1 MSERERA
8 LQLLRR
14 IERESLYAT
23 PLLRDETGF
32 VRTLVLGVLRWRS
45 RLDYVVEKLAGREV
59 DAEVLDVL
67 RLGVYQLMFTGVAPF
82 AAVSETVSLAPTR
95 ARGFV
100 NAILRRAS
108 ESDLLAFGRNDL
120 AIRTAHPRW
129 LIDRWTRTYGAART
143 AKIAEANQE
152 LSYPDIIIDGE
163 LPPGAEPSSLVD
175 GVAKVK
181 GPSAGFYAMDEG
193 SAVIAEIAAA
203 AGHDILDLAAAPGG
217 KTRVMVRRGADVV

>member
-45 RLDYVVEKLAGREV
+45 RLDYVVEKLAEREV

-67 RLGVYQLMFTGVAPF
+67 RLGIFQLMFTDVAPF
-82 AAVSETVSLAPTR
+82 APVSDTVSLAPTR

-108 ESDLLAFGRNDL
+108 EADLPAFGHNDL

-129 LIDRWTRTYGAART
+129 LIERWTREYGGARAGKSAAPKQRR
-143 AKIAEANQE
+143 
-152 LSYPDIIIDGE
+152 SHPDIPIDAA
-163 LPPGAEPSSLVD
+163 LPPGPGPASPAHSIPEP
-175 GVAKVK
+175 K
-181 GPSAGFYAMDEG
+181 GPSAPV
-193 SAVIAEIAAA
+193 S
-203 AGHDILDLAAAPGG
+203 
-217 KTRVMVRRGADVV
+217 